1 MNKVNTGNRIAAEI
15 EPSETIFVTAI
26 SASANIKQIKPIC
39 QFIIIRTPKDVATPF
54 PPLNSKNIGNVCP
67 ITTATAAICTK

>member
-39 QFIIIRTPKDVATPF
+39 QLLINKIPKDVATPF
-54 PPLNSKNIGNVCP
+54 PPLNWKNTGNVYF
-67 ITTATAAICTK
+67 AS